1 MNEQRL
7 IEKINSKYILKQI
20 LFYVKDDI
28 QLKLFTYSKLFQK
41 RLGIKSIDYKEK
53 YLKKIRFNL
62 KKYLYETSGVGKDI
76 LNENLEQFLLSKNLM
91 KDELEKIVF
100 EMLSNQ
106 TEKVF
111 YEKIIYEKYQFINI
125 YSPFFDVISK
135 AEELDK
141 YEIEIN
147 QDMIDKYNLKNDYI
161 EVFNKLNKSN
171 VNYSSIYFTS
181 NGNEK
186 IDNLREYNIDFNKIK
201 KLTLIPSDINS
212 KDNHLMK
219 TLFSFKNIE
228 NNLVYLRLFL
238 LDDAGLEIDSN
249 IFNNINN
256 FKSLKFLY
264 LAGFVFNPEF
274 EIKLTNLEILFLE
287 GCFNFSISEKSCSSI
302 KDLNIGNSDVS
313 KINKSNTR
321 LKFPNLESCVFDDLF
336 VLGYYSKIDFK
347 SLLKLKSFSG
357 SEIDFFK
364 LENIPLENVNLY
376 NRGKN
381 SSNAIES
388 QIIKK
393 ILTIKSLKKINF
405 SLFRINSDEIAN
417 IRGENNSITKLVINW
432 GNIHSNC
439 ALNNLLNKFP
449 NLSDLTIKIKS
460 SEFLQVSPNTTKPFL
475 KIIENKKSKINSI
488 TLEIKYFNHFIQFYC
503 GPFDELT
510 QIKIYSIY
518 YINDLQTFPLF
529 DSKCQVT
536 FKSLAKFYFK
546 ITEDKQLIEMNILE
560 NIYNNIDK
568 MPNLKAFLLDC
579 FCSVNKEFYF
589 RFITKLLS
597 LNLEYI
603 HFSILDTDKNKKIGK
618 KSYTVEELKI
628 IDNDFDNYKYDYY
641 FIQKFDENK
650 TDEC

>member
-1 MNEQRL
+1 
-7 IEKINSKYILKQI
+7 
-20 LFYVKDDI
+20 
-28 QLKLFTYSKLFQK
+28 
-41 RLGIKSIDYKEK
+41 
-53 YLKKIRFNL
+53 
-62 KKYLYETSGVGKDI
+62 
-76 LNENLEQFLLSKNLM
+76 
-91 KDELEKIVF
+91 
-100 EMLSNQ
+100 
-106 TEKVF
+106 
-111 YEKIIYEKYQFINI
+111 
-125 YSPFFDVISK
+125 
-135 AEELDK
+135 
-141 YEIEIN
+141 
-147 QDMIDKYNLKNDYI
+147 
-161 EVFNKLNKSN
+161 
-171 VNYSSIYFTS
+171 
-181 NGNEK
+181 
-186 IDNLREYNIDFNKIK
+186 
-201 KLTLIPSDINS
+201 
-212 KDNHLMK
+212 MK

-238 LDDAGLEIDSN
+238 LDDAGLEINSN

-274 EIKLTNLEILFLE
+274 EIKLTNLEILFFE
-287 GCFNFSISEKSCSSI
+287 GCFNFLISEKSCSSI
-302 KDLNIGNSDVS
+302 KDLNIGNSDIS
-313 KINKSNTR
+313 KINKSNTL

-357 SEIDFFK
+357 NEIDFFK

-381 SSNAIES
+381 SSIAIDS

-405 SLFRINSDEIAN
+405 SLFRINNDEIAN
-417 IRGENNSITKLVINW
+417 IKGENNSITKLVINW
-432 GNIHSNC
+432 ENIYSNC
-439 ALNNLLNKFP
+439 VLINLLDKFP
-449 NLSDLTIKIKS
+449 NLSDLAIKIKC
-460 SEFLQVSPNTTKPFL
+460 SEFLQVSSNTTKPFL

-518 YINDLQTFPLF
+518 YMNDLQTFPLF

-568 MPNLKAFLLDC
+568 MPNLKAFHLDC
-579 FCSVNKEFYF
+579 FCSVNKEFYLKL
-589 RFITKLLS
+589 ISKLLS